1 MGAFIAS
8 SRKHAL
14 YSLFIVN
21 KSTTEEIC
29 VAIFI
34 KHANCANLGS
44 YYTMINYTHFTSL
57 EAKMVNKVGFLA
69 LCFGSTCPLM
79 RKKSSLLEMLLRF

>member
-1 MGAFIAS
+1 MQVQGNTVYAL
-8 SRKHAL
+8 RKDAL

-21 KSTTEEIC
+21 KSTKEEIC

-57 EAKMVNKVGFLA
+57 EAKW
-69 LCFGSTCPLM
+69 
-79 RKKSSLLEMLLRF
+79 